1 MEKNISI
8 TYPRSL
14 ASSLKLAKKEFENE
28 MKIVSLVKLYEL
40 GKVSSGKASKV
51 LGINRIEFLELI
63 GKYQV
68 SIFNFQ
74 NEKELNDE
82 ISNA

>member
-1 MEKNISI
+1 MEKKISV
-8 TYPRSL
+8 TYPKSL
-14 ASSLKLAKKEFENE
+14 ASSLKLAKNEFENE
-28 MKIVSLVKLYEL
+28 MKIISLIKLYEL
-40 GKVSSGKASKV
+40 GKISSGRASKV

-74 NEKELNDE
+74 DEKGLNEEV
-82 ISNA
+82 SNA